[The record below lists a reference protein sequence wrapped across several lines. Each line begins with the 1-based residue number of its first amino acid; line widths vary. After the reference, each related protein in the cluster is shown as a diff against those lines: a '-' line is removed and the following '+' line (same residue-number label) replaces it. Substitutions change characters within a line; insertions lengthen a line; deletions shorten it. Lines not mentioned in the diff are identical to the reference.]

1 MELTEK
7 EKKNK
12 LIKEVVKPL
21 FKSAGYKLRG
31 NTIYSERED
40 CYLVIYIQSSY
51 FNMAG
56 LGYSFWFNIFV
67 MNKKTTTLEEVKKSH
82 GVGLYTSER
91 LFLPD
96 NGYLHPYHSA
106 YYTIGRNRNYKPVVT
121 DYDDAAKRIQYD
133 IETYILPRLA
143 DVQTMNEWK
152 ELKRELYKEQS
163 TKRVKLITFFY
174 NAVSSACSTSNLAKS
189 RMLFKESGLSKD
201 DVLENMDLLQ
211 EVLKYEDE
219 YGNDVKG
226 YISMVLENMN

>member
-1 MELTEK
+1 MWISYEA
-7 EKKNK
+7 
-12 LIKEVVKPL
+12 VVL
-21 FKSAGYKLRG
+21 AGV
-31 NTIYSERED
+31 TIGDGAIIGTRAVVTKD
-40 CYLVIYIQSSY
+40 V
-51 FNMAG
+51 
-56 LGYSFWFNIFV
+56 
-67 MNKKTTTLEEVKKSH
+67 
-82 GVGLYTSER
+82 
-91 LFLPD
+91 P
-96 NGYLHPYHSA
+96 P
-106 YYTIGRNRNYKPVVT
+106 YTIIGGVPAKEIRKRFSEDDIDNLLKIKWWTGRRK
-121 DYDDAAKRIQYD
+121 KRIQYD

-174 NAVSSACSTSNLAKS
+174 NAVSSACSTSNLANS

-211 EVLKYEDE
+211 EVLKYEDD